1 SLPENHSTKPGPM
14 RCKALAGALSK
25 EFMGA
30 TSTWWDYLWRNFTEC
45 LSISVGSQQ
54 LQVRRAKPRASTRVV
69 GNKKRRRPAYFFSAE
84 SKPPY
89 WLAEPDSAARCWMNR
104 RAYLP

>member
-1 SLPENHSTKPGPM
+1 MKSPTTSLPENHSTKPGPM

-69 GNKKRRRPAYFFSAE
+69 GNKQLIRPAYFFPAG
-84 SKPPY
+84 
-89 WLAEPDSAARCWMNR
+89 LGTTVFDCGARFAR
-104 RAYLP
+104 RWY